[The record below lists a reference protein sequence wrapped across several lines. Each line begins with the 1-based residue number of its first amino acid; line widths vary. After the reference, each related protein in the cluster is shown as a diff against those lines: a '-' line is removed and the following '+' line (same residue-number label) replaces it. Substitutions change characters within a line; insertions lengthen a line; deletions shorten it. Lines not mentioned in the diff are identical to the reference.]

1 MLIIAFP
8 PNRSMQELLVT
19 FDPPDITGIPPPT
32 SDGSVVHTTP
42 PSLVSAVPPPISLE
56 SSQYG
61 PSQSSPAVKLM
72 SPVSFLSLPT
82 DSISR
87 LTDPVLR
94 SPSDFTNITS
104 PLSPVSSGS
113 GLLVTPP
120 IVPDSAQSGEL
131 IINHTSE
138 TSFPSALV
146 GGAGGVAWNND
157 IVWEETVNERSE
169 EEKEEEEWPLV
180 DVIQSNDEIRRQA
193 IDIISSVLNKA
204 IATVNKTLNE
214 EEEEEEEVKEK
225 EQKDEEKEEECD
237 EVMTEEGSDD
247 VLLRLINQLLIQQGE
262 IK

>member
-1 MLIIAFP
+1 
-8 PNRSMQELLVT
+8 MQELLVT

-61 PSQSSPAVKLM
+61 PGQSSPAVKLM
-72 SPVSFLSLPT
+72 SPVSFLSLPSDSVSRPN

-157 IVWEETVNERSE
+157 IVWEETVNERSQ

-193 IDIISSVLNKA
+193 IDIISSVLDTA
-204 IATVNKTLNE
+204 IATVNKSLNEE

-237 EVMTEEGSDD
+237 EVMTEEGNDD
-247 VLLRLINQLLIQQGE
+247 LLLRLINQLLIQQGE